1 MLTPQEIADKKFDKV
16 MVWGYDMNAVDSFL
30 EAVEGDYSQLY
41 KENIALKSKMK
52 VLIAKID
59 EYRKVDESMRKT
71 LLGAQTMASEIVERA
86 KRESETRERQ
96 ADEEVNRKLGELTG
110 RIAAEEQ
117 RLEEAKTSA
126 QAFIERVMSM
136 YAREQENLTALRDR
150 EFAGYILQASAPA
163 AQPASREDDILG
175 VMQARQQDNRAQR
188 ARAAAAAAPAQQE
201 TIRITRPAAARPAAP
216 QPAPVQAAPVQAA
229 PVQAAPVQQPPAEAA
244 PAAPAAEPAP
254 AEDDILALMQA
265 RQLENRAQQA
275 RAAAA
280 QSAPKAAEPA
290 EPDEAPAAPAE
301 PAPAPAETAEAP
313 AKAADPLVDTVP
325 LPDAAEVAAAAEV
338 VGETV
343 AEAAAEEIREVKE
356 EVFETEPQEDPHHR
370 AVPTPP
376 PSTMEDE
383 DGETIMLTPKP
394 RFNFE
399 NLQFGD
405 QYREEQEKKSE

>member
-1 MLTPQEIADKKFDKV
+1 MLTPQEIAEKKFDKV

-30 EAVEGDYSQLY
+30 GTGEADSAQLY

-96 ADEEVNRKLGELTG
+96 ADEEVSRKLGELTG

-126 QAFIERVMSM
+126 QAFIERVMGM

-150 EFAGYILQASAPA
+150 EFAGY
-163 AQPASREDDILG
+163 
-175 VMQARQQDNRAQR
+175 VMQSAGLAAEEPIMEEDELLAVMHAREQDNRAQR
-188 ARAAAAAAPAQQE
+188 ARDAAPEFQHPE
-201 TIRITRPAAARPAAP
+201 
-216 QPAPVQAAPVQAA
+216 PVIQNTPDI
-229 PVQAAPVQQPPAEAA
+229 
-244 PAAPAAEPAP
+244 PAAPAVSAEPAVS
-254 AEDDILALMQA
+254 D
-265 RQLENRAQQA
+265 
-275 RAAAA
+275 
-280 QSAPKAAEPA
+280 EP
-290 EPDEAPAAPAE
+290 EAPAAAEAPAE
-301 PAPAPAETAEAP
+301 PAERVRLE
-313 AKAADPLVDTVP
+313 DTVP
-325 LPDAAEVAAAAEV
+325 LPDLNQQESS
-338 VGETV
+338 T
-343 AEAAAEEIREVKE
+343 
-356 EVFETEPQEDPHHR
+356 EVFETEPEEDAHHR
-370 AVPTPP
+370 PRPTPP

-394 RFNFE
+394 RFNFD

-405 QYREEQEKKSE
+405 QYREEQKK

>member
-1 MLTPQEIADKKFDKV
+1 MLTPQEIAEKKFDKV

-30 EAVEGDYSQLY
+30 GTVEADYAQLY

-96 ADEEVNRKLGELTG
+96 ADEEVSRKLGELTG

-126 QAFIERVMSM
+126 QAFIERVMGM

-150 EFAGYILQASAPA
+150 EFAGY
-163 AQPASREDDILG
+163 
-175 VMQARQQDNRAQR
+175 VMQSAGLSAEEPIMQEDELLAVMHAREQDNRAQR
-188 ARAAAAAAPAQQE
+188 ARDAAPEVQ
-201 TIRITRPAAARPAAP
+201 RPEPT
-216 QPAPVQAAPVQAA
+216 PVIQNTPDI
-229 PVQAAPVQQPPAEAA
+229 
-244 PAAPAAEPAP
+244 PAAPAVSAEPAVS
-254 AEDDILALMQA
+254 D
-265 RQLENRAQQA
+265 
-275 RAAAA
+275 
-280 QSAPKAAEPA
+280 EP
-290 EPDEAPAAPAE
+290 EAPAAAEAPAE
-301 PAPAPAETAEAP
+301 PAERVRLE
-313 AKAADPLVDTVP
+313 DTVP
-325 LPDAAEVAAAAEV
+325 LPDLNQQESS
-338 VGETV
+338 T
-343 AEAAAEEIREVKE
+343 
-356 EVFETEPQEDPHHR
+356 EVFETEPEEDAHHR
-370 AVPTPP
+370 PRPTPP

-394 RFNFE
+394 RFNFD

-405 QYREEQEKKSE
+405 QYREEQKK

>member
-1 MLTPQEIADKKFDKV
+1 MLTPQEIAEKKFDKV

-30 EAVEGDYSQLY
+30 GTVEADYAQLY

-96 ADEEVNRKLGELTG
+96 ADEEVSRKLGELTG

-126 QAFIERVMSM
+126 QAFIERVMGM

-150 EFAGYILQASAPA
+150 EFAGY
-163 AQPASREDDILG
+163 
-175 VMQARQQDNRAQR
+175 VMQSAGLSAEEPIMQEDELLAVMHAREQDNRAQR
-188 ARAAAAAAPAQQE
+188 ARDAAPELQRSEPVIQN
-201 TIRITRPAAARPAAP
+201 IPDIPA
-216 QPAPVQAAPVQAA
+216 
-229 PVQAAPVQQPPAEAA
+229 
-244 PAAPAAEPAP
+244 
-254 AEDDILALMQA
+254 
-265 RQLENRAQQA
+265 
-275 RAAAA
+275 
-280 QSAPKAAEPA
+280 
-290 EPDEAPAAPAE
+290 APAAPAE
-301 PAPAPAETAEAP
+301 PAASAELEAPVVAEAP
-313 AKAADPLVDTVP
+313 AEPAERASLEDTVP
-325 LPDAAEVAAAAEV
+325 LPELNQQESS
-338 VGETV
+338 T
-343 AEAAAEEIREVKE
+343 
-356 EVFETEPQEDPHHR
+356 EVFETEPEEDAHHR
-370 AVPTPP
+370 PRPTPP

-394 RFNFE
+394 RFNFD

-405 QYREEQEKKSE
+405 QYREEQKK